1 MIRRPPRSTRPDPL
15 FPYTT
20 LFRSLLLGRRGQGLH
35 LALEG
40 ADARVEGCRV
50 AVLEPQVEAA
60 DDGDAYGYEQEDDG
74 VHRCSPAALTS
85 TRCCG
90 SRPQLS
96 PSAHTSRFQIGT
108 VRFSSSIATRAA
120 STAPPRGGAATGTTD
135 PKNGE
140 TDKR

>member
-20 LFRSLLLGRRGQGLH
+20 LFRSLILGRRGQGLH

-74 VHRCSPAALTS
+74 VQRCSPAALTS

-90 SRPQLS
+90 PRPDRKSTRLNSS
-96 PSAHTSRFQIGT
+96 PQCAYRMPSSARYKQ
-108 VRFSSSIATRAA
+108 
-120 STAPPRGGAATGTTD
+120 PRTPT
-135 PKNGE
+135 
-140 TDKR
+140 